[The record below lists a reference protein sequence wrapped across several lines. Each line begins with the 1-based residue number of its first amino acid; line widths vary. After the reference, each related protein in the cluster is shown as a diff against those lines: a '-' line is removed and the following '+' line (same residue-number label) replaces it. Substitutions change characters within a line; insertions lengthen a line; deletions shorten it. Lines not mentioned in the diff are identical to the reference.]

1 MISMPRRFRWTLPLA
16 TALVFAGVASCGS
29 VLTLRRQL
37 LPPSA
42 ASSVSPQS
50 TYLKAHMRSGDLYI
64 LSGWQLDSVART
76 VTGTGHRLDRNRR
89 QDSSARHVLPL
100 DSVALFESNVVV
112 PHGSIAALAVISIAS
127 ATVTA
132 ACLANPK
139 ACFGSCPTFYVGD
152 SATSMLEAEGFSA
165 SVAPALEATDI
176 DALYR
181 ARPTSRRFSVRM
193 TNEALETH
201 VVRWVRLMAAERP
214 PGGRVFATQSG
225 DFWSASTVAAPTRCE
240 SADGDCLGTVRDLD
254 GAERFSLADSTD
266 LATREVIELE
276 FPEFDGDTIGL
287 VIGSRQTLLSTFLLY
302 QTLAYM
308 GREASAWLAALERHD
323 GLRGRA
329 NALGR
334 ILGGIEVQAKDKRGR
349 WRTVGETWETGPLAT
364 DVRVVPLHGLPAG
377 AKHLRLRLTR
387 GNWRI
392 DYVALAR
399 LNARLH
405 PRVLDPVR
413 VTRRGVENANALELL
428 RAGDTTRALV
438 TFPGDEFL
446 LEYELPERF
455 ADHELFLQSRGYYLE
470 WMRAEWLAEE
480 NPARAVSMFRNP
492 ARAMR
497 DLAPA
502 FKKQEAGMEQAF
514 WNSRYAPR

>member
-1 MISMPRRFRWTLPLA
+1 MRWTLPVA
-16 TALVFAGVASCGS
+16 AALVFAGAASCRS
-29 VLTLRRQL
+29 VLTLKRQL
-37 LPPSA
+37 LPPAQASA
-42 ASSVSPQS
+42 VNPQS
-50 TYLKAHMRSGDLYI
+50 TYLKAHMRSGDVYV

-76 VTGTGHRLDRNRR
+76 VSGTGRRLDRNR
-89 QDSSARHVLPL
+89 QPDSAATHVLQL

-112 PHGSIAALAVISIAS
+112 PHGSISALAVITIGS
-127 ATVTA
+127 AAITA
-132 ACLANPK
+132 ACLSNPK

-152 SATSMLEAEGFSA
+152 SASSQVQAEGFSA

-181 ARPTSRRFSVRM
+181 ARPSSRRFQIRM

-225 DFWSASTVAAPTRCE
+225 DFWSASAVAAPTTCAAAE
-240 SADGDCLGTVRDLD
+240 GDCLGAVRELD
-254 GAERFSLADSTD
+254 GTERFSLADSTD

-276 FPEFDGDTIGL
+276 FPDVDGDTIGL

-308 GREASAWLAALERHD
+308 GREASAFLAALERND
-323 GLRGRA
+323 GLRNRA

-334 ILGGIEVQAKDKRGR
+334 VLGGIEVQAKDKRGR
-349 WRTVGETWETGPLAT
+349 WRTIGETWETGPLAT

-377 AKHLRLRLTR
+377 MKHLRLRLTR
-387 GNWRI
+387 GNWRV
-392 DYVALAR
+392 DYLALTQ
-399 LNARLH
+399 LNARVRPSVLH
-405 PRVLDPVR
+405 PVR
-413 VTRRGVENANALELL
+413 VTKRGAEDANALELL
-428 RAGDTTRALV
+428 RDSSRALV
-438 TFPGDEFL
+438 TLPGDEFV

-470 WMRAEWLAEE
+470 WMRGEWLAEE
-480 NPARAVSMFRNP
+480 NPARALSMFRNP